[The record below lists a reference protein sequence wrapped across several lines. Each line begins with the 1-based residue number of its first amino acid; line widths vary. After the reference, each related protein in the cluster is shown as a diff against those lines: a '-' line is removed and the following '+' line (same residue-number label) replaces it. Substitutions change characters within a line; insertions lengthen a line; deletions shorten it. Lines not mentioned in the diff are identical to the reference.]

1 MSTPLDPTLPKL
13 TPRITTKTEQP
24 TCTMVTRVPIFESDH
39 RVWGYDL
46 LLSGCGENGDKSSF
60 EVSPDTQAA
69 ALSNAFAMVLPF
81 MGKDEKLILPFNEA
95 LLLSNTA
102 GMFPANICVIN
113 ISGPIQD
120 AAALRQV
127 LGELNEAGYT
137 IEISCSRDTPDLAQF
152 LPLVQIARVDLH
164 EFEPAAL
171 KLTVDYLKKQ
181 KLELLAENVTP
192 DNIHLC
198 AELGFKYLQG
208 DIHTHKTVPSGKNF
222 SSSQV
227 IKTKLLKTIS
237 EPDWELRQV
246 AELIRI
252 DVSLSYRLLRYLNSA
267 YFSLPGTITSIESSV
282 VLLGQFGLKQWIYLT
297 IFSDFGMGPLAKH
310 IISTAAFRG
319 KFLELLAGDSAQETP
334 APETLFM
341 LGLFSMLEALLNMP
355 LEEIGREIKI
365 DEEIIHTLQGKD
377 TKYQPWF
384 SLLLNYERGQW
395 DTLRGQASELGLAL
409 HDVSS
414 AYAKAMAW
422 VVGLFG
428 K

>member
-1 MSTPLDPTLPKL
+1 MSTPLDPALPKL
-13 TPRITTKTEQP
+13 TPHIAAKTEQQP
-24 TCTMVTRVPIFESDH
+24 CIMVSRAPIFEDDH
-39 RVWGYDL
+39 RLWGYDL
-46 LLSGCGENGDKSSF
+46 LLSGCGADADKCPD
-60 EVSPDTQAA
+60 VTPDTQAA
-69 ALSNAFAMVLPF
+69 TLSNAFALVLPF
-81 MGKDEKLILPFNEA
+81 MGKDEKLILPFNES
-95 LLLSNTA
+95 LLLNNTA
-102 GMFPANICVIN
+102 GMFPAAICAIN
-113 ISGPIQD
+113 LSGPIED
-120 AAALRQV
+120 AAAVRRV
-127 LGELNEAGYT
+127 LGELKDAGYT
-137 IEISCSRDTPDLAQF
+137 IEISCSRGTPDLAQF
-152 LPLVQIARVDLH
+152 LPLAQIARVNLQ
-164 EFEPAAL
+164 EFDPAAL
-171 KLTVDYLKKQ
+171 KLTADYLKKQ
-181 KLELLAENVTP
+181 NLVLLAENVNSE
-192 DNIHLC
+192 NINLC
-198 AELGFKYLQG
+198 KELGFKYLQG
-208 DIHTHKTVPSGKNF
+208 DIHTHKAVPAGKSF

-237 EPDWELRQV
+237 EPNWELRQV

-282 VLLGQFGLKQWIYLT
+282 VLLGQLGLKQWIYLT

-310 IISTAAFRG
+310 IVSTAAFRG
-319 KFLELLAGDSAQETP
+319 KFLELLAGDSTQETP
-334 APETLFM
+334 PPETLFM

-355 LEEIGREIKI
+355 LEDNGRDIKI
-365 DEEIIHTLQGKD
+365 DEEIVHTLQGKD

-395 DTLRGQASELGLAL
+395 DSLRTQASELGLAL